1 MKIAPLKYIVPDT
14 LEEALTTLS
23 QSEAGKVL
31 AGGQSLLPQLIS
43 RYLHCDW
50 LVDIQNIPDCN
61 VMQEKEGQVVI
72 CSMAR
77 QRDVE
82 LNTMVKK
89 QLPLMNHLMSYIGS
103 IAIRNRGTV
112 VGSLCQGGAWAEIPL
127 LFVLLGGTLVTQ
139 SLQGKRYIPAHQLFV
154 SNNKTSLSSN
164 EIATAACFPV
174 PSSDYSWGYCEY
186 SQRTNDRA
194 LCLAIVIVLIDCL
207 GRVADIKIAIGGVTE
222 TPRRCHD
229 LESALIG
236 GSPEDSLA
244 LQAGQHAAMHVQLT
258 DDTTLAT
265 DYRRQLV
272 STLVCRALLQ
282 AFSAS
287 KSRKAGGKS

>member
-1 MKIAPLKYIVPDT
+1 MKLAPLKYIAPST
-14 LEEALTTLS
+14 LEEAVKVLS
-23 QSEAGKVL
+23 QSESGKIL

-43 RYLHCDW
+43 RHLHCDW

-61 VMQEKEGQVVI
+61 MIQEKEGQIVI
-72 CSMAR
+72 SSMAR

-82 LNTMVKK
+82 LNAMVKK
-89 QLPLMNHLMSYIGS
+89 QLPLMNHLLSYIGS
-103 IAIRNRGTV
+103 IAIRNRGTI
-112 VGSLCQGGAWAEIPL
+112 VGSICQGGTWAEIPL

-139 SLQGKRYIPAHQLFV
+139 SLQGKRHIAAHELFI
-154 SNNKTSLSSN
+154 SNNQTSLSSN
-164 EIATAACFPV
+164 EIATAACFPI
-174 PSSDYSWGYCEY
+174 PAPDYSWGYCEY
-186 SQRTNDRA
+186 SQRVNDRA
-194 LCLAIVIVLIDCL
+194 LCLAIVIVLIDSL

-222 TPRRCHD
+222 TPRRCHE
-229 LESALIG
+229 LENALIG

-244 LQAGQHAAMHVQLT
+244 VQAGQLAAIQVKVA

-282 AFSAS
+282 AFNAS
-287 KSRKAGGKS
+287 KSRKTGGE